1 MLYVTPM
8 NAKIIVFLIGLF
20 CSTGGETATILQM
33 TLTQALNGSE
43 LVFEG
48 RVIGQ
53 QVRPSFDQSLIHTYV
68 TFQVMDV
75 IKGQAPGDTV
85 QLTFT
90 GGTLGDLTLRI
101 AGMYIPEVGERGV
114 YFVESLGRQ
123 QANPLF
129 GWDQGHYVVRVDP
142 TDKAQKVYTVERRP
156 VTGFE
161 SEAQPTQDL
170 SSGYAL
176 GLSVRGNEASTGA
189 MTLEAFKQGLRD
201 RLTQG
206 R

>member
-1 MLYVTPM
+1 M
-8 NAKIIVFLIGLF
+8 NVKPILFLVGLF
-20 CSTGGETATILQM
+20 CSTGGGAVTILQM
-33 TLTQALNGSE
+33 TLAQALSGSE

-53 QVRPSFDQSLIHTYV
+53 QVHPSPDQSLIYTYV

-85 QLTFT
+85 QLAFT

-101 AGMYIPEVGERGV
+101 PDMHVPEVGERGI
-114 YFVESLGRQ
+114 YFVESLSRQ

-142 TDKAQKVYTVERRP
+142 ADKAQKVYTRGRRP
-156 VTGFE
+156 VTGFA
-161 SEAQPTQDL
+161 SEAAAQTQEL
-170 SSGYAL
+170 SSGHVL
-176 GLSVRGNEASTGA
+176 GLSVGQDEASTGA
-189 MTLEAFKQGLRD
+189 MTLEEFKQGLRD
-201 RLTQG
+201 RLRQG

>member
-1 MLYVTPM
+1 MNVKPILY
-8 NAKIIVFLIGLF
+8 LLSLF
-20 CSTGGETATILQM
+20 YSTVGGTATVLQM
-33 TLTQALNGSE
+33 TLAQALNGSE

-53 QVRPSFDQSLIHTYV
+53 QVRPSSDQSLIYTYV
-68 TFQVMDV
+68 TFQVIDV
-75 IKGQAPGDTV
+75 IKGQMPGDTV
-85 QLTFT
+85 QLVFT

-101 AGMYIPEVGERGV
+101 AGMYIPEVGERGI
-114 YFVESLGRQ
+114 YFVESLDRQ

-129 GWDQGHYVVRVDP
+129 GWNQGHYVVLVDP
-142 TDKAQKVYTVERRP
+142 VDKAQKVYTQGRRP
-156 VTGFE
+156 VTGFV
-161 SEAQPTQDL
+161 SEAAVQIQGL

-176 GLSVRGNEASTGA
+176 GLSVGQDEASTGA

-201 RLTQG
+201 QLRQG